1 MPIGIEVSFFHIAVQ
16 LRIGAYEMQRQR
28 IFSLR
33 KILPEYLQVWRFF
46 RKYEVVCRMNHTQYL
61 CNAKRE
67 RQRREAA
74 MKEAIYERRVHKKKR
89 PLSGSPSEV
98 LLRTI
103 IFLRVDT

>member
-1 MPIGIEVSFFHIAVQ
+1 
-16 LRIGAYEMQRQR
+16 MQRQR

-67 RQRREAA
+67 RQKKEAA
-74 MKEAIYERRVHKKKR
+74 MKKRGSPRDDREMTERVASGNGVVTELISVHK
-89 PLSGSPSEV
+89 
-98 LLRTI
+98 
-103 IFLRVDT
+103 D